1 MIFWMK
7 IGHLNENFKNKNK
20 TLDRW
25 NILIKRNITIM
36 DENAS
41 NWMKNWKY
49 KYNS

>member
-1 MIFWMK
+1 MK
-7 IGHLNENFKNKNK
+7 IVHLNENLKNKNR

-25 NILIKRNITIM
+25 NIPIKQNITIM

-41 NWMKNWKY
+41 NWMTNWKY